1 MKFVFTLMLRDVFQQ
16 ARAVKLQPI
25 LREAGETE
33 GAVVL
38 NSGGRPQREQM
49 MRFPTVA
56 LSEMLAGWAEQ
67 LGLSSWLTS
76 SYKLKDAYIHL
87 ELGKV

>member
-1 MKFVFTLMLRDVFQQ
+1 M
-16 ARAVKLQPI
+16 KLQPI
-25 LREAGETE
+25 LREAGETK

-49 MRFPTVA
+49 IRFPAVA

-87 ELGKV
+87 EVGKV